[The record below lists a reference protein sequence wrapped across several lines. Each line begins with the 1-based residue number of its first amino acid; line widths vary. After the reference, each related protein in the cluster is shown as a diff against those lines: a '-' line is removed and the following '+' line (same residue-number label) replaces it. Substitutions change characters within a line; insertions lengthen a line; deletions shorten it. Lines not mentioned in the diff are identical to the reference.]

1 MLMLLWSTCEIRVC
15 MVDWNS
21 GRSDELG
28 VQYTMPCQVLQY
40 RVCNIYNTGGYLDRL
55 GFCCTQ
61 NVAYFSATGGYLYRL
76 TFCTQNVSY
85 FSATG
90 GYLDILKCPK

>member
-55 GFCCTQ
+55 TFCCTQ
-61 NVAYFSATGGYLYRL
+61 NVAYFSATGGYL
-76 TFCTQNVSY
+76 
-85 FSATG
+85 
-90 GYLDILKCPK
+90 DILKCPKLVSKDTLSLFGR